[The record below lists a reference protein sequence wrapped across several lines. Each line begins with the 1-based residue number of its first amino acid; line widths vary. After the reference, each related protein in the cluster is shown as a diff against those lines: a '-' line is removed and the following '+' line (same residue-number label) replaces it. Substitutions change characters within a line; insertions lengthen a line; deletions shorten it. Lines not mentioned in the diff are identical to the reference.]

1 MTEKCETII
10 NIKAAKNKE
19 LGVLGIAIWETQSQ
33 VKQNKTKYFR
43 KEKRVRGLQKQR
55 FYRGLLKSCKNYDWL

>member
-1 MTEKCETII
+1 MTGKCQTII

-33 VKQNKTKYFR
+33 KQTKKNSQKR
-43 KEKRVRGLQKQR
+43 KESGAN
-55 FYRGLLKSCKNYDWL
+55 KSKDFIQGC

>member
-43 KEKRVRGLQKQR
+43 KEKRVRGLQRQCHKVKLS
-55 FYRGLLKSCKNYDWL
+55 GKNYDQP

>member
-33 VKQNKTKYFR
+33 VKQNKKKYFR
-43 KEKRVRGLQKQR
+43 KEKRVRGL
-55 FYRGLLKSCKNYDWL
+55 